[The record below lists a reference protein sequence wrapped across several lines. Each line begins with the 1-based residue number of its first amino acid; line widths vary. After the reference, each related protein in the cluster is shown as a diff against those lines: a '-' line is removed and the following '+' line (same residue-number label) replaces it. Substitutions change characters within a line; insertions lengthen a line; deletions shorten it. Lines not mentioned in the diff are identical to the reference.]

1 MEIVYTKR
9 ALKERNYWKK
19 SGNKT
24 VQKRISALL
33 NAIEADPYHG
43 IGKPEIL
50 RVNLSGYWS
59 RRITQ
64 EHRLVYGVDEE
75 RQRIIVVSLRF
86 HY

>member
-9 ALKERNYWKK
+9 AIEERDYWKK

-24 VQKRISALL
+24 VQKRISSLL
-33 NAIEADPYHG
+33 NAIVDNPYYG
-43 IGKPEIL
+43 IGKPELL
-50 RVNLSGYWS
+50 RANLTGYWS

-64 EHRLVYGVDEE
+64 EHRLVYGVNDEE
-75 RQRIIVVSLRF
+75 RRIVVISMRF